1 MSDLLDRAP
10 TASLAVAVGLL
21 VAAVGARALLLWADD
36 AGVRRTARLYLEPL
50 CVWCLIAVVV
60 HGVALGAAG
69 TASVGSIA
77 LLLVVAAAAVAL
89 QAGDENASPGDEPAA
104 PPATSP
110 PAPAAP
116 PPPEASSRAGSLW
129 SR

>member
-1 MSDLLDRAP
+1 MSDVLDRVP
-10 TASLAVAVGLL
+10 TASLAVAIGLL
-21 VAAVGARALLLWADD
+21 VAAVAARALVSADD
-36 AGVRRTARLYLEPL
+36 AGLRQTARVYLEPL

-60 HGVALGAAG
+60 HGVALGATG

-77 LLLVVAAAAVAL
+77 LILVVAAGAVAL
-89 QAGDENASPGDEPAA
+89 QAGDEKAPAEAAPEPPAA
-104 PPATSP
+104 

-116 PPPEASSRAGSLW
+116 TPPPPAASSARPGSLW